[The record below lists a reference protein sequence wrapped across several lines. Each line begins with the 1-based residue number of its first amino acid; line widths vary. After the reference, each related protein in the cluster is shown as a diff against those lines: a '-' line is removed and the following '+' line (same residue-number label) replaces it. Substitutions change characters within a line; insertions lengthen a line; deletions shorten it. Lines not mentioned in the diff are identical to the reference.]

1 MRAAEIMYGL
11 ISRLLL
17 TPAASMEIISLL
29 PASLDVKNITA
40 MKTNN
45 GEKRLAK

>member
-1 MRAAEIMYGL
+1 MPL
-11 ISRLLL
+11 
-17 TPAASMEIISLL
+17 ASIAIISEF
-29 PASLDVKNITA
+29 PANLEVKKMTA